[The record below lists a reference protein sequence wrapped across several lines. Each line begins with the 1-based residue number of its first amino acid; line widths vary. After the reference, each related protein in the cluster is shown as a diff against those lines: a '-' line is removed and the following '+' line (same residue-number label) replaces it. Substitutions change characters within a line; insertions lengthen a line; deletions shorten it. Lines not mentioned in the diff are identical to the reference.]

1 MEKVL
6 TLNDIKK
13 VATDILKVAQKK
25 IKKNASVVAFY
36 GDLGVG
42 KTTITKELAK
52 DLGVEDNVVSP
63 TFVIMKIYKTKN
75 KIFKNL
81 IHIDAY
87 RLKNGQELNH
97 LGFKE
102 ILKNKE
108 NLVIIEWPNNVEDC
122 LPTDTIKIILEHKNE
137 TTRSIKFCYN

>member
-42 KTTITKELAK
+42 KTTITKELANDFWK
-52 DLGVEDNVVSP
+52 VL
-63 TFVIMKIYKTKN
+63 N
-75 KIFKNL
+75 K
-81 IHIDAY
+81 
-87 RLKNGQELNH
+87 
-97 LGFKE
+97 
-102 ILKNKE
+102 
-108 NLVIIEWPNNVEDC
+108 
-122 LPTDTIKIILEHKNE
+122 
-137 TTRSIKFCYN
+137 